1 MTEPDDTKA
10 YFSQRIEESMDAMYG
25 TALRLTGSGADAE
38 DLVAESVSKAWSAI
52 DSLADREKFRPW
64 MFRILHNCFI
74 SNYRKRAAR
83 PAESAYHEATDDA
96 LAAFLNEQPDE
107 FLIWWANP
115 ERQFFNDLLGDAI
128 MAAIEN
134 LPVEFRMTILLINV
148 EGMKYDEAAEVL
160 GVPAGTV
167 RSRMKRGRTLLQ
179 KALWVQ
185 AQDAGLKGHG
195 HTSGDNQ

>member
-1 MTEPDDTKA
+1 MTETDDTKA
-10 YFSQRIEESMDAMYG
+10 YFSRRIEETMDAMYG

-38 DLVAESVSKAWSAI
+38 DLVADSVSKAWSAI

-83 PAESAYHEATDDA
+83 PAESAYHEDTDDA
-96 LAAFLNEQPDE
+96 LAVFLNEQPDE

-179 KALWVQ
+179 KALWEQ
-185 AQDAGLKGHG
+185 ARDAGLKGHG
-195 HTSGDNQ
+195 RTSGDN